1 MMKMMMTCSPYEKT
15 IDYYWFDESQGKY
28 IDMSDM
34 SDAFPELTNA
44 KYTKDVTLQSRA
56 DEIV

>member
-1 MMKMMMTCSPYEKT
+1 MMKMMMTCNPYEKT

-28 IDMSDM
+28 VDMSDM